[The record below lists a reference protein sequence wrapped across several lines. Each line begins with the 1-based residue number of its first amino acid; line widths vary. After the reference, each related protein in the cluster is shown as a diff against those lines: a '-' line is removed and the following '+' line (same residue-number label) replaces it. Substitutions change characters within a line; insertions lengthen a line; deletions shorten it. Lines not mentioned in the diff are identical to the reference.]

1 MEVEGTHSVVV
12 GDWLVDVDITH
23 FDPGSPPDMSYDSV
37 DPGCD
42 GEIVFDMLSAAA
54 VRKERGGDPDQLS
67 REAIEYAIYEQLIVC
82 H

>member
-1 MEVEGTHSVVV
+1 
-12 GDWLVDVDITH
+12 
-23 FDPGSPPDMSYDSV
+23 MSYDSV